1 MATARVKDT
10 WHLKDRKTRSTRYGI
25 GSRWQVIWTDAAG
38 NEQKKSFKTKSIAEK
53 YRDAR
58 TTENVLG
65 ELQVQE
71 PILWEDYVPIWRS
84 KQAHQREGSQRTID
98 NHVKMRITE
107 AFSGK
112 LMHHIDRTDVQHIV
126 NAWSLTALEPTTIR
140 LAYTYL
146 RGVFTEA
153 VLDERIKKTPC
164 LKIKLPE
171 TTKRKI
177 VPLTTDQVQ
186 IVADNIYELHR
197 AAVVFAAATGV
208 RPGELRGLTADR
220 VDLETGWVKIDRQI
234 KEGRARDP
242 IFAPLKTDYSAR
254 DIRIGPATI
263 EVVRPLVENP
273 GIAGLVFR
281 SASSALTRTKMGNL
295 WRSVRDVHPWMGSG
309 WHQLRHH
316 HASLLI
322 AGGASPV
329 AVAHRLGHKDATE
342 TLQTYGHL
350 WPDDDSKLA
359 AMSDGL
365 VVLTKAPT
373 ATGPLQAA

>member
-25 GSRWQVIWTDAAG
+25 GSRWQVIWTDTAG
-38 NEQKKSFKTKSIAEK
+38 AEQKRSFKTKSMAEMF
-53 YRDAR
+53 RDQK
-58 TTENVLG
+58 TMENVLG
-65 ELQVQE
+65 EMQIKE

-84 KQAHQREGSQRTID
+84 KQMHQRDGSQRNID
-98 NHVKMRITE
+98 LHVRKRIFD
-107 AFSGK
+107 AFKGK
-112 LMHHIDRTDVQHIV
+112 LIHQVDRTAVQHVV
-126 NAWSLTALEPTTIR
+126 NGWSKTDLEPTTVR
-140 LAYTYL
+140 LAYIYL

-153 VLDERIKKTPC
+153 LLDERIKKSPC

-171 TTKRKI
+171 VEKRKV
-177 VPLTTDQVQ
+177 VPLTSAQVQ
-186 IVADNIYELHR
+186 IIADKIYEPYR
-197 AAVVFAAATGV
+197 VAVIFAAATGV

-220 VDLETGWVKIDRQI
+220 VDLVNGWVKIDRQL
-234 KEGRARDP
+234 KEGQARAP
-242 IFAPLKTDYSAR
+242 VFAPLKTDYSPR

-263 EVVRPLVENP
+263 ELIRPFVENP

-281 SASSALTRTKMGNL
+281 SANAAITRTKMGNM
-295 WRSVRDVHPWMGSG
+295 WRKVRDVHPWIGAG
-309 WHQLRHH
+309 FHQLRHH

-359 AMSDGL
+359 AMADGL
-365 VVLTKAPT
+365 VVLTPVST
-373 ATGPLQAA
+373 ATKPLQSL